1 MRAPGLAL
9 QLALL
14 GLVAQV
20 GVAAPALPP
29 ADPRAALHQILDACC
44 SRLDRELDV
53 GYERIATRCPD
64 LGRQVEASDVGAW
77 LPRGWQDAGS
87 GLSAGSLEELRI
99 LVARE
104 LDSHAQSRAP
114 SVPRLR
120 QVLTRLGDAGE
131 SRSGV
136 WSRLREWLRQVTR
149 REDDPRSPE
158 FLTRLLSRVGLS
170 ARVLELVSYAC
181 LAALM
186 ALAGLI
192 IVNELR
198 AAGIRLPPRA
208 APGGSRSELP
218 QSPALVSL
226 AQVEGATLEERP
238 RLLLAV
244 ILERLSR
251 RGLLPPARSLT
262 VREVTRGARL
272 PAAADGSR
280 LFELASTAECVRY
293 SPDLPS
299 PARLEAAVAGGR
311 ALLEHLDAG
320 VRRDAPTPT

>member
-1 MRAPGLAL
+1 M
-9 QLALL
+9 
-14 GLVAQV
+14 
-20 GVAAPALPP
+20 AAPAPP
-29 ADPRAALHQILDACC
+29 AADPRAALHQLLDACR

-87 GLSAGSLEELRI
+87 GLSAGSLEELRV

-104 LDSHAQSRAP
+104 LDSHPQSRAP

-120 QVLTRLGDAGE
+120 EVLVRLGDTAQ

-170 ARVLELVSYAC
+170 ARVIELVSYAC
-181 LAALM
+181 LAAVI
-186 ALAGLI
+186 ALAALI

-198 AAGIRLPPRA
+198 AAGIRLPGA
-208 APGGSRSELP
+208 APRGSRAELP
-218 QSPALVSL
+218 QSPELVSL
-226 AQVEGATLEERP
+226 AQVEGAALEERP
-238 RLLLAV
+238 RLLLAAL
-244 ILERLSR
+244 LERLSR

-262 VREVTRGARL
+262 VRELTRGARL
-272 PAAADGSR
+272 PAAGDGAR
-280 LFELASTAECVRY
+280 LAELASTAECVRY
-293 SPDLPS
+293 SHDLPS
-299 PARLEAAVAGGR
+299 SARLEAAVAGGR
-311 ALLEHLDAG
+311 ALLEHLDAR
-320 VRRDAPTPT
+320 VRQDAQAPT